1 MSPQAR
7 LLTRHMEADHGVLVG
22 YPVSRASAEPLVLG
36 AGARLRSGT
45 VLYDGSTIGRGL
57 QTGHGV
63 VIREGCEVG
72 DDVSV
77 WTNSVIDY
85 GCRIGDRVKIH
96 CNCYVAQYSELEDD
110 VFLAPG
116 VTIANDLYPGD
127 QRSAQLMAGPRIGAG
142 AQIGVNV
149 TILPFVRIG
158 AGALIGAGS
167 VVTRD
172 IPAAVVAFGNPAVP
186 RRAVAELPDIDERV
200 VGHGRRAGTT
210 GRRRREPA
218 VTDLAARKEITAP
231 RLGEEVVKRALDI
244 ALASVLIV
252 LAAPLLLLLWC
263 LVRSTSAGPA
273 LFRQERLGRDM
284 RPFTM
289 LKLRSMYVDNDD
301 RIHRDYVTDHALSG
315 EQEAVPARNN
325 ALFKL
330 IGDPRVTPLGAWLRR
345 TSLDELPQ
353 LINVLRGE
361 MSLVGPRPML
371 PWEAQLL
378 AEPYRRRF
386 TVKPGITGLW
396 QVSGRSR
403 LSMRTALELDVEY
416 ARRRSVLLDLSILAR
431 TVPALFRGGAS

>member
-1 MSPQAR
+1 MRSEPRGTAAVPA
-7 LLTRHMEADHGVLVG
+7 EADRGALAG
-22 YPVSRASAEPLVLG
+22 YPVARGDACPLVLG
-36 AGARLRSGT
+36 SGARLRSGT

-63 VIREGCEVG
+63 VIREGCDVG

-200 VGHGRRAGTT
+200 G
-210 GRRRREPA
+210 REP
-218 VTDLAARKEITAP
+218 R
-231 RLGEEVVKRALDI
+231 
-244 ALASVLIV
+244 
-252 LAAPLLLLLWC
+252 
-263 LVRSTSAGPA
+263 
-273 LFRQERLGRDM
+273 RD
-284 RPFTM
+284 
-289 LKLRSMYVDNDD
+289 
-301 RIHRDYVTDHALSG
+301 
-315 EQEAVPARNN
+315 
-325 ALFKL
+325 
-330 IGDPRVTPLGAWLRR
+330 
-345 TSLDELPQ
+345 
-353 LINVLRGE
+353 
-361 MSLVGPRPML
+361 
-371 PWEAQLL
+371 
-378 AEPYRRRF
+378 
-386 TVKPGITGLW
+386 
-396 QVSGRSR
+396 
-403 LSMRTALELDVEY
+403 
-416 ARRRSVLLDLSILAR
+416 
-431 TVPALFRGGAS
+431 